1 MGGLW
6 VAGKVF
12 EGGFEVID
20 NWLRGGGSK
29 LKSF

>member
-20 NWLRGGGSK
+20 NRLKSGESK